1 MSADPEGVP
10 PPTPSDIQRVFDT
23 DEGLQQAQRFLSGE
37 DVAIG
42 IGQDEMF
49 PTRKKGRKV
58 NYKLIENPTYPK
70 NIGSDLKAG
79 EDALVKALGQSTLIQ
94 FTVHKRRSQR
104 AIIKKGVGKSL
115 GFDAQFSNPTEEAS
129 NVSDDITRGNI
140 QNLQELAALG
150 VFPDDGAAFFA
161 FEQAQ
166 EAARDP
172 QAEAVQQAS
181 AGRLRPNNF
190 RQSTRIKFC

>member
-10 PPTPSDIQRVFDT
+10 PPTPSDIQRVFAT
-23 DEGLQQAQRFLSGE
+23 DEGLQQAQRFITGK

-70 NIGSDLKAG
+70 NIGSDLRAG
-79 EDALVKALGQSTLIQ
+79 EDALSTLGQSTLIQ

-104 AIIKKGVGKSL
+104 AIIKK
-115 GFDAQFSNPTEEAS
+115 
-129 NVSDDITRGNI
+129 R
-140 QNLQELAALG
+140 
-150 VFPDDGAAFFA
+150 
-161 FEQAQ
+161 
-166 EAARDP
+166 
-172 QAEAVQQAS
+172 
-181 AGRLRPNNF
+181 
-190 RQSTRIKFC
+190 